1 MTKSLLSRT
10 LAATLLAAV
19 AALPPAAVAQPAFAP
34 APAALPTLDAL
45 KTELKLSDEQVK
57 QITPILD
64 ETAKAFNEVAGAQTK
79 SDAVRTDANTKIAA
93 LLNDAQ
99 KTQFAALGAR
109 RGGGGNRGGRAP
121 VDLGPLPDVHAAVP
135 NTLPGLLGKP
145 LKWVSTGPLVVPIND
160 DAHTVQ
166 SIKDPTISFIDG
178 KWEIYAT
185 AHFTNPATNTR
196 NAFNMVHLSFA
207 DWKDAPKAP
216 LYYMDNNPNF
226 TGYKCAPEM
235 FYFPPQKKWYFTF
248 QTQPPVYCT
257 SETPGDPNSWTK
269 PQPFFAQNLPMRLPI
284 DFHFIGDG
292 QFMYMFFTGDDGNFY
307 RSRTTYADF
316 PKRFSNPVVAM
327 RGTTQTVFEAGFTYK
342 IKGTDKYLTCVEAQ
356 GAGRYYRAYVADKLD
371 GEWYPVQ
378 GFDTVQQPFAG
389 KANISFEA
397 GVEPWSGQ
405 VSHGEIIRETNDE
418 RMVLD
423 PNNLMFLYQGIGDA
437 ENKGDYGALPYK
449 LGLLRAVKAE

>member
-1 MTKSLLSRT
+1 MTQPVLPRT
-10 LAATLLAAV
+10 LVATLLAA
-19 AALPPAAVAQPAFAP
+19 ALVFPAVLPAQPA
-34 APAALPTLDAL
+34 APAALPDLATL
-45 KTELKLSDEQVK
+45 KTALTLTEAQVT

-64 ETAKAFNEVAGAQTK
+64 AQTK
-79 SDAVRTDANTKIAA
+79 ALAEVTTAQTKADAARNDANTKITA

-109 RGGGGNRGGRAP
+109 GGRGGGGRGGRGP
-121 VDLGPLPDVHAAVP
+121 VDLGPLPDVHAAIP

-160 DAHTVQ
+160 ATHTVQ

-185 AHFTNPATNTR
+185 AHFTNRATNTV

-235 FYFPPQKKWYFTF
+235 FYFTPQKKWYFTF
-248 QTQPPVYCT
+248 QTQPPVFCT
-257 SETPGDPNSWTK
+257 STTPGDPNSWTK
-269 PQPFFAQNLPMRLPI
+269 PEPFFAQGTPMPNLPI

-292 QFMYMFFTGDDGNFY
+292 QYMYMFFTGDDGNFY

-316 PKRFSNPVVAM
+316 PKGFSNPVVAM
-327 RGTTQTVFEAGFTYK
+327 RGTRNTVFEAGYTYK
-342 IKGTDKYLTCVEAQ
+342 IKGTDKYLTCVEAL

-371 GEWYPVQ
+371 GEWYPVE
-378 GFDTVQQPFAG
+378 GMESVDRPFAG
-389 KANISFEA
+389 KANISFEP

-405 VSHGEIIRETNDE
+405 VSHGELVRETNDE

-449 LGLLRAVKAE
+449 LGLLRAVKSN